1 VGPQRPRP
9 PRTRAQEL
17 LARVRAHP
25 PHSAPVPPRW
35 LRRSLV
41 VALVVLSCALFGVAG
56 ARTEASLGPHNATYE
71 VTMNAIATVDLG
83 PLGTVQLRSPAPG
96 PLGVRVTIEEIPDDL
111 QFVDSST
118 TLDALA
124 SDVEGYLQF
133 FGGPQET
140 VAFVVGALVQ
150 DAIRR
155 TVAALLVVLVVAVV
169 GYFVLGPG
177 RRRELS
183 RPLARRTWEL
193 TTVVVVAGLVAGVTT
208 AGRVEE
214 RLQAVGSQA
223 SPVFDGTPLEGA
235 RITGRLSGV
244 IDTYGGQLIDVY
256 RDNESFYA
264 EADRNL
270 HAAWAERAELLERSG
285 TRLEENVPARSTA
298 DPTDPE
304 PSTDPDATTDDPAA
318 GTTDGTGSAGPQEPA
333 DEGADEAGDEP
344 TGDATGEGT
353 DDPEDGTSEPPAQ
366 VPDVIAPQDQD
377 VVTLLMVTDLH
388 CNTGMTP
395 LIRSV
400 AELSGADV
408 LLNGGDTTINGTA
421 VERFCMESF
430 ASAVPSGARMVQAD
444 GNHDSELTSQ
454 HAAEAGV
461 TVLDGEIVDVAGVRI
476 LGDSDPNETRIG
488 QGSTSV
494 DGETYLEAGERL
506 RDVACEAGDPA
517 DILLIHTP
525 KVGEPVLA
533 SGCVPVQLS
542 GHFRTRYGPRR
553 NGRGIR
559 YIGSSTAGA
568 REGQPTVGPL
578 NGDAEMTIFR
588 FDRER
593 RVMLDYQVV
602 QVRPDASV
610 EVGAR
615 MAFPQPPVVETD
627 EDRTTGD
634 GTGDDADDA
643 DGAEDGAE
651 PQGADEPRDGTTEG
665 AAGE

>member
-1 VGPQRPRP
+1 MGPQPPHP
-9 PRTRAQEL
+9 PRTRAQDL
-17 LARVRAHP
+17 LDRVRAHP

-35 LRRSLV
+35 LRRTLV
-41 VALVVLSCALFGVAG
+41 VTLVVLSCALFGVAG

-155 TVAALLVVLVVAVV
+155 TVAALLVVLVVAVA

-177 RRRELS
+177 RRLELS

-193 TTVVVVAGLVAGVTT
+193 TTVAVVVALVAGVTT

-244 IDTYGGQLIDVY
+244 IDTYGGQLVDVY

-264 EADRNL
+264 QADRNL
-270 HAAWAERAELLERSG
+270 HTAWAERAELLEQSG

-298 DPTDPE
+298 DPTDPAS
-304 PSTDPDATTDDPAA
+304 STDPDDPAPDGTEGTDGTA
-318 GTTDGTGSAGPQEPA
+318 GAPEGTGSAGPEEAGEGSDRPA
-333 DEGADEAGDEP
+333 AGEQTDEAEEGAG
-344 TGDATGEGT
+344 
-353 DDPEDGTSEPPAQ
+353 EPPAQ

-377 VVTLLMVTDLH
+377 VVTLLMITDLH

-408 LLNGGDTTINGTA
+408 VLNGGDTTINGTA

-461 TVLDGEIVDVAGVRI
+461 TVLDGQIVDVAGVRI

-506 RDVACEAGDPA
+506 RDVACEARDPA

-542 GHFRTRYGPRR
+542 GHFHTRYGPLR
-553 NGRGIR
+553 NGLGIR
-559 YIGSSTAGA
+559 YIGSSTAGSV
-568 REGQPTVGPL
+568 EGQPTVGPL
-578 NGDAEMTIFR
+578 NGDAEMTVFR

-593 RVMLDYQVV
+593 RVMLDYQIV

-615 MAFPQPPVVETD
+615 LAFPQPPVVEAD
-627 EDRTTGD
+627 EGGTTEG
-634 GTGDDADDA
+634 GAGDDA
-643 DGAEDGAE
+643 G
-651 PQGADEPRDGTTEG
+651 GADEPRDETTEG
-665 AAGE
+665 VAEE